1 MFIHLQYIQGW
12 KQDTRSESILE
23 HGLVRRNG
31 FSSCPKKIL
40 VKHHSLHKIWNVHL
54 GIHQVAP
61 AAVYG
66 AALAWRLAPNPQQL
80 DGLEWKIHENPTNN
94 MYIYIRNYSVYI
106 HIYI

>member
-1 MFIHLQYIQGW
+1 M
-12 KQDTRSESILE
+12 
-23 HGLVRRNG
+23 
-31 FSSCPKKIL
+31 

-80 DGLEWKIHENPTNN
+80 DGLEWKIH
-94 MYIYIRNYSVYI
+94 
-106 HIYI
+106 

>member
-1 MFIHLQYIQGW
+1 M
-12 KQDTRSESILE
+12 
-23 HGLVRRNG
+23 
-31 FSSCPKKIL
+31 

-61 AAVYG
+61 AAAYG

-94 MYIYIRNYSVYI
+94 ICMYVYIYIYEIIVYIYIHTYIYIYIHTYIYINI
-106 HIYI
+106 HIYIYI